1 MESIVGKILCDRYL
15 IVQELSPSL
24 LHRFYSIQKASHKVQ
39 PLEKDFDPWTTD
51 EPTEIFSQE
60 DFRQVY
66 LAEDPSQPS
75 KVQYIIERFQPSYD
89 SEVLG
94 SASWQKV
101 LQAFVAQSKML
112 QKISQ
117 HPQIPQLWDFFECD
131 REFYLVH
138 EYIEG
143 ESLGQKL
150 DQSLIDEAEAL
161 VWLREITGILEFSH
175 KLGVAHLNIQP
186 SSLIQHQDGRKFLSN
201 FAVFKN
207 PALLNSQESPN
218 IIDDTLSPSE
228 LSAKADYIADIQALG
243 KTIIFALTGNFG
255 SSIQAKSPNIKEYQ
269 KSENLANSN
278 SANIRPELA
287 NILNKMVGEYPA
299 PSYHSVTEVL
309 ADLDFEQNVIT
320 LPPPFFAHPHSSSRP
335 SIKAKN
341 KYNSQV
347 KSADFKFKYI
357 DKYIEKIVWL
367 LLALPF
373 AIAAVI
379 IFIGVNRNS
388 YKEFADYVNDD
399 YQFAIKYPK
408 NWSQQQLDDPITGE
422 VVVFATPPET
432 TMDLFI
438 EKLYISVEYLP
449 SEATSLEQYTQM
461 VFERI
466 NQTRGSEIK
475 IYEDYKTTIDKSPA
489 RKVIYS
495 RQEGGI
501 QLKQMETFT
510 IKNNQVY
517 IAIYTAERAKFSKF
531 YSTVEKI
538 IDSWEIQQADGYD

>member
-1 MESIVGKILCDRYL
+1 MESIVGKILCDRYR
-15 IVQELSPSL
+15 IIQELSPSSS
-24 LHRFYSIQKASHKVQ
+24 HFYSTQRASPYVQDVQ
-39 PLEKDFDPWTTD
+39 PLETDFDPWTS
-51 EPTEIFSQE
+51 EPAETLSQD

-66 LAEDPSQPS
+66 LAEDRSQPS
-75 KVQYIIERFQPSYD
+75 KVQYIIERLQPSYD

-94 SASWQKV
+94 SGSWQKV
-101 LQAFVAQSKML
+101 LQAFVAQSQVL

-117 HPQIPQLWDFFECD
+117 HPQIPRLWDFFECD
-131 REFYLVH
+131 REFYLVQ

-143 ESLGQKL
+143 SSLEQKL
-150 DQSLIDEAEAL
+150 DKSLIDEAEAL
-161 VWLREITGILEFSH
+161 VWLREIAGILEFSH

-207 PALLNSQESPN
+207 SVLLNSQKSPN
-218 IIDDTLSPSE
+218 TIDATLSPSE
-228 LSAKADYIADIQALG
+228 TTAEVDCIADIQALG
-243 KTIIFALTGNFG
+243 KTIIFALTGNLG
-255 SSIQAKSPNIKEYQ
+255 SPIQAKSPDIKEYQ
-269 KSENLANSN
+269 KPENLANYN

-287 NILNKMVGEYPA
+287 NVLNKMIGEYPDKC
-299 PSYHSVTEVL
+299 YHYVADVL

-320 LPPPFFAHPHSSSRP
+320 LPPPVFNRSYSSLKSSKRG
-335 SIKAKN
+335 KN
-341 KYNSQV
+341 KYNNQINT
-347 KSADFKFKYI
+347 ANFQFKYI

-379 IFIGVNRNS
+379 LLIGINRNS

-399 YQFAIKYPK
+399 YQFAIKYPQ

-466 NQTRGSEIK
+466 NQTRGGEIK
-475 IYEDYKTTIDKSPA
+475 VHEDYKTTIDKSPA

-495 RQEGGI
+495 RKEGGL

-538 IDSWEIQQADGYD
+538 IDSWEIQ

>member
-1 MESIVGKILCDRYL
+1 MESIVGKILCDRYR
-15 IVQELSPSL
+15 IVQELSPSSS
-24 LHRFYSIQKASHKVQ
+24 RFYSTQRSSPDVQDVQ
-39 PLEKDFDPWTTD
+39 PLEEDFDPWTA
-51 EPTEIFSQE
+51 EPVETLSQD

-66 LAEDPSQPS
+66 LAEERSQPS
-75 KVQYIIERFQPSYD
+75 KVQYIIERLQPSYD

-94 SASWQKV
+94 PGSWQKV
-101 LQAFVAQSKML
+101 LQAFVAQGQLL

-143 ESLGQKL
+143 SSLGQKL
-150 DQSLIDEAEAL
+150 DRELIDEAEAL
-161 VWLREITGILEFSH
+161 AWLREITGILEFSH

-186 SSLIQHQDGRKFLSN
+186 SSLIQHQDGRRFLSN

-207 PALLNSQESPN
+207 SALLNSQESPN
-218 IIDDTLSPSE
+218 IIDATLPPSE
-228 LSAKADYIADIQALG
+228 TSAEANYDQIADIQALG
-243 KTIIFALTGNFG
+243 QTIIFALTGNFE
-255 SSIQAKSPNIKEYQ
+255 SSIQAKSPDIKEYQ
-269 KSENLANSN
+269 KPENTVSSNLAN
-278 SANIRPELA
+278 IRSELA
-287 NILNKMVGEYPA
+287 NVLNKMVGEYPDKC
-299 PSYHSVTEVL
+299 YHYVAEVL
-309 ADLDFEQNVIT
+309 ADLDFEHNVII
-320 LPPPFFAHPHSSSRP
+320 LPPPVFNRPYSSSR
-335 SIKAKN
+335 SSTRAKN
-341 KYNSQV
+341 KYSNPI
-347 KSADFKFKYI
+347 KSADLKFKYI

-379 IFIGVNRNS
+379 LFIGINRNS
-388 YKEFADYVNDD
+388 YKEFANYVNDD
-399 YQFAIKYPK
+399 YQFAIKYPQ
-408 NWSQQQLDDPITGE
+408 NWLQQQLDDPITGE

-449 SEATSLEQYTQM
+449 SEATSLEQYTQT

-466 NQTRGSEIK
+466 NQTKGGEIK
-475 IYEDYKTTIDKSPA
+475 VHEDSKTTIDKSPA

-495 RQEGGI
+495 RKEGGL

-538 IDSWEIQQADGYD
+538 IDSWEIQ

>member
-1 MESIVGKILCDRYL
+1 MESIVGKILCDRYR
-15 IVQELSPSL
+15 IIQELSPSSS
-24 LHRFYSIQKASHKVQ
+24 RFYPTQRASPCVKSG
-39 PLEKDFDPWTTD
+39 ETDFDPWTSEAAETV
-51 EPTEIFSQE
+51 SQD

-66 LAEDPSQPS
+66 LAEERSQPS
-75 KVQYIIERFQPSYD
+75 KVQYIIERLQAIYD

-94 SASWQKV
+94 SGSWQKV
-101 LQAFVAQSKML
+101 LQAFIAKGQVL

-117 HPQIPQLWDFFECD
+117 HPQIPRLWDFFECD

-143 ESLGQKL
+143 ESLEHKL
-150 DQSLIDEAEAL
+150 DKSLIDEAEAL
-161 VWLREITGILEFSH
+161 VWLREIAGILEFSH

-207 PALLNSQESPN
+207 SVLLNSPKSPN
-218 IIDDTLSPSE
+218 SIDATLPPSE
-228 LSAKADYIADIQALG
+228 TSAEVDYIADIQALG
-243 KTIIFALTGNFG
+243 QTIVFALTGNFE
-255 SSIQAKSPNIKEYQ
+255 SSIQAKSPDIKEYQ
-269 KSENLANSN
+269 KLEDLASFN

-287 NILNKMVGEYPA
+287 NVLNKMVGKYPDKFYCYV
-299 PSYHSVTEVL
+299 SDIL

-320 LPPPFFAHPHSSSRP
+320 FPPPVFNRSYSSLKSSKRG
-335 SIKAKN
+335 KN
-341 KYNSQV
+341 KYNNQINT
-347 KSADFKFKYI
+347 ANFKFKYI
-357 DKYIEKIVWL
+357 DKYIEKIVWW

-379 IFIGVNRNS
+379 IFIGINRNS

-399 YQFAIKYPK
+399 YQFAIKYPQ

-449 SEATSLEQYTQM
+449 SEATNLEQYTQM

-466 NQTRGSEIK
+466 NQTRGGKIK
-475 IYEDYKTTIDKSPA
+475 IHEDYKTTIDKSPA

-495 RQEGGI
+495 RKEGGL

-538 IDSWEIQQADGYD
+538 IDSWEIQ

>member
-1 MESIVGKILCDRYL
+1 MESIVGKILCDRYR
-15 IVQELSPSL
+15 IVQELSPSSS
-24 LHRFYSIQKASHKVQ
+24 RFYSTQRASPYVQ
-39 PLEKDFDPWTTD
+39 DVQSLETDFDPWTA
-51 EPTEIFSQE
+51 EPTETLSQD

-66 LAEDPSQPS
+66 LAEDRSQPS
-75 KVQYIIERFQPSYD
+75 KVQYIIERLQASYD

-94 SASWQKV
+94 SGSWQKV
-101 LQAFVAQSKML
+101 LQAFVAQGQVL

-117 HPQIPQLWDFFECD
+117 HPQIPRLWDFFECD

-150 DQSLIDEAEAL
+150 DRSLIDEAEAL
-161 VWLREITGILEFSH
+161 AWLREIAGILEFSH

-186 SSLIQHQDGRKFLSN
+186 SSLIQHQDGRKFLSS
-201 FAVFKN
+201 FTLFKT
-207 PALLNSQESPN
+207 PVLLNSQQSPN
-218 IIDDTLSPSE
+218 TVNTIDATLPPSE
-228 LSAKADYIADIQALG
+228 TSAEVDYIADIQALG
-243 KTIIFALTGNFG
+243 KTIIFALTGNFE
-255 SSIQAKSPNIKEYQ
+255 SSIQAKSPDIKEYQ
-269 KSENLANSN
+269 KPENSVSSN

-287 NILNKMVGEYPA
+287 NVLNKMIGEYPDKC
-299 PSYHSVTEVL
+299 YHYVADVL

-320 LPPPFFAHPHSSSRP
+320 FPPPLFNRPYSSLRSSTRG
-335 SIKAKN
+335 KN
-341 KYNSQV
+341 KYNNQINT
-347 KSADFKFKYI
+347 ADFKFKYI

-367 LLALPF
+367 LLAIPF
-373 AIAAVI
+373 AIAAAI
-379 IFIGVNRNS
+379 LFIGINRNS
-388 YKEFADYVNDD
+388 YKEFANYVNDD
-399 YQFAIKYPK
+399 YQFAIKYPQ

-466 NQTRGSEIK
+466 NQTRGGEIK
-475 IYEDYKTTIDKSPA
+475 VHEDYKTTIDKSPA

-495 RQEGGI
+495 RKEGGL

-538 IDSWEIQQADGYD
+538 IDSWEIQ

>member
-1 MESIVGKILCDRYL
+1 MESIVGKILCDRYR
-15 IVQELSPSL
+15 IIQELSPSL
-24 LHRFYSIQKASHKVQ
+24 SRFYPTHRASPYVK
-39 PLEKDFDPWTTD
+39 PLETDFDPWTSKSAETL
-51 EPTEIFSQE
+51 SQD

-66 LAEDPSQPS
+66 LAEDRSQPS
-75 KVQYIIERFQPSYD
+75 KVQYIIERLQPSYD

-94 SASWQKV
+94 SGSWQKV
-101 LQAFVAQSKML
+101 LQAFVAQGQVL

-117 HPQIPQLWDFFECD
+117 HPQIPRLWDFFECD

-143 ESLGQKL
+143 SSLEQKL
-150 DQSLIDEAEAL
+150 DRRLIDEGEAL
-161 VWLREITGILEFSH
+161 VWLREIARILEFSH

-207 PALLNSQESPN
+207 SVLLNSQKSPN
-218 IIDDTLSPSE
+218 TIDATLPPSE
-228 LSAKADYIADIQALG
+228 TSAEVDYIADIQALG
-243 KTIIFALTGNFG
+243 KTIIFALTGNFE
-255 SSIQAKSPNIKEYQ
+255 SSIQAKSPDIKEYQ
-269 KSENLANSN
+269 KPENLASSN

-287 NILNKMVGEYPA
+287 NVLNKMVGEDPDNC
-299 PSYHSVTEVL
+299 YHYVADVL

-320 LPPPFFAHPHSSSRP
+320 LPPPIFNRSYSSLRSSTR
-335 SIKAKN
+335 AKN
-341 KYNSQV
+341 KYNNQINTADL
-347 KSADFKFKYI
+347 KSKYI

-379 IFIGVNRNS
+379 LFIGINRNS

-399 YQFAIKYPK
+399 YQFAIKYPQ

-449 SEATSLEQYTQM
+449 SETTSLEQYTQM

-475 IYEDYKTTIDKSPA
+475 VYEDYKTTIDKSPA

-495 RQEGGI
+495 RKEGGL

-538 IDSWEIQQADGYD
+538 IDSWEIQ